1 MEQKQLDEMDE
12 SFFAEE
18 YMEEDVLS
26 EDFLDELDAKE
37 KTMNPKKENPF
48 ASALDSPQEEK
59 SRRVPPRK
67 IRESKILKTAT
78 AKAEPKV
85 SVKSEVKKPQD
96 EVVITPVKAIAPVRV
111 VPLKEERKH
120 LEKSVS
126 EQKEKAETKTETK
139 SEKTAK
145 YVEPTPRV
153 DPWADDKKESKKEVK
168 TEVKN
173 NPELKKEPKA
183 SGEGGLFK
191 DVSTWKALTGLT
203 IILLLFSVFTQGFQ
217 FTEKTAS
224 LGQELSLAEAEARVT
239 SYVNENL
246 LRPPFVAEVVATKE
260 VAGLYQITISVAG
273 QAVDSYLTK
282 DGKIF
287 FPQGLDT
294 SVQLGL
300 VVDSPDQNAPTSVSP
315 PVQENSPTE
324 SPPEP
329 SVVAS
334 PPAETGASQTME
346 VTLVAKRWLFDPPL
360 VTVQKGSTVVFNLVP
375 ENLDFTFA
383 VPGLGVAQKVSG
395 PTKVTVVTDKVG
407 SFEYACSSCDEWR
420 GMKGTLVVE

>member
-1 MEQKQLDEMDE
+1 MVMEQKQLDEMDE

-59 SRRVPPRK
+59 SRKVPSRK
-67 IRESKILKTAT
+67 LRESKILKTAT

-85 SVKSEVKKPQD
+85 SVKAEVKKPQY
-96 EVVITPVKAIAPVRV
+96 EVIITPVKAIAPVRA
-111 VPLKEERKH
+111 VPLKKERKH
-120 LEKSVS
+120 LEKSAF
-126 EQKEKAETKTETK
+126 EQKEKAEAKTETK
-139 SEKTAK
+139 PEKTTK

-153 DPWADDKKESKKEVK
+153 DPWADNKRDSKKEVK

-173 NPELKKEPKA
+173 SPELKT
-183 SGEGGLFK
+183 SDDSGLFK
-191 DVSTWKALTGLT
+191 DVSTWKALTGIT

-217 FTEKTAS
+217 FTEKTAL
-224 LGQELSLAEAEARVT
+224 LGQELSLAEAETLVT

-246 LRPPFVAEVVATKE
+246 LRPPFVAEVVAAAE

-273 QAVDSYLTK
+273 QTVDSYLTK
-282 DGKIF
+282 DGKMF

-294 SVQLGL
+294 SVQLGS
-300 VVDSPDQNAPTSVSP
+300 VVDSPEQNVPTSVSP
-315 PVQENSPTE
+315 PVQENSPIE

-329 SVVAS
+329 YVLAS
-334 PPAETGASQTME
+334 PPAETGASQAVE
-346 VTLVAKRWLFDPPL
+346 VTLAAKRWLFDPPL

-375 ENLDFTFA
+375 ENLDFPFA
-383 VPGLGVAQKVSG
+383 VLGLGVAQKVSG
-395 PTKVTVVTDKVG
+395 PTKVTVVADQVG

-420 GMKGTLVVE
+420 GMKGTLVVK